1 MLHDADFQIVP
12 DTDYNHGAT
21 GPSVPATSPQDCCA
35 ACVAYDSCVAGVFFS
50 NTCWLKTEADVAK
63 QEAMPG
69 RTACRFASVRSLAV
83 SRLALYFTRATLCL
97 AVWATRPS
105 ASSKSMLESQ
115 VGAYGFV
122 G

>member
-1 MLHDADFQIVP
+1 
-12 DTDYNHGAT
+12 
-21 GPSVPATSPQDCCA
+21 
-35 ACVAYDSCVAGVFFS
+35 
-50 NTCWLKTEADVAK
+50 
-63 QEAMPG
+63 
-69 RTACRFASVRSLAV
+69 
-83 SRLALYFTRATLCL
+83 L